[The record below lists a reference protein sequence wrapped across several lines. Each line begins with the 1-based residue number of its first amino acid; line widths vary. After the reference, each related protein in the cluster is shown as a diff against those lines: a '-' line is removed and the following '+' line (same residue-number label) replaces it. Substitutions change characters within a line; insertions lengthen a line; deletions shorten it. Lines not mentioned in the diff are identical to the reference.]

1 MFVYLQRSRLLRF
14 LVLHCQAIYLF
25 GRFFIYNFVFNQNN
39 NNSVVKVVYDSAK
52 LVKMKAI
59 HNGFAF
65 GFYVAAVVYDLA
77 KIAKMKANHNHLE
90 KNTNMHTPN
99 IL

>member
-1 MFVYLQRSRLLRF
+1 M
-14 LVLHCQAIYLF
+14 
-25 GRFFIYNFVFNQNN
+25 
-39 NNSVVKVVYDSAK
+39 KVVYDSAK

-77 KIAKMKANHNHLE
+77 KIVKMKAIHNKKMSVLSEQSLAKIVKMKAIHNHLE
-90 KNTNMHTPN
+90 KNTNMYTSN
-99 IL
+99 TL